1 MKKTLFLL
9 LIISLV
15 LSVSSC
21 KRTTIDDPE
30 WDSPVGFYVLL
41 EGSADPAVFFIDG
54 NMHTSMI
61 YVRVTDSKGN
71 PLAGE
76 TIFFEQ
82 LDDSTSHRQ
91 LDWGYFEN
99 SDVTIKKVTNANG
112 EVSVTFYG
120 PVEYYSGGMYIHAL
134 MQVDDRAYRG
144 STSHVGN
151 VPQDYI
157 AIAMYNSGGAAAGAM
172 K

>member
-9 LIISLV
+9 LIIGLV

-21 KRTTIDDPE
+21 KRTSIDDPV

-41 EGSADPAVFFIDG
+41 EGSANPAVLLIDG
-54 NMHTSMI
+54 NIHISRI
-61 YVRVTDSKGN
+61 YVHVTDAKGN

-91 LDWGYFEN
+91 IDWGYFEN
-99 SDVTIKKVTNANG
+99 NLPTIQRVTNANG
-112 EVSVTFYG
+112 EVNVNYYG
-120 PVEYYSGGMYIHAL
+120 PVQWRSSGMWIHAL
-134 MQVDDRAYRG
+134 MVVDDRAYRG
-144 STSHVGN
+144 STSHIGN
-151 VPQDYI
+151 IPEDF
-157 AIAMYNSGGAAAGAM
+157 IAMTMINSGNAGATP
-172 K
+172 